1 MSKKTNANFCTRN
14 HSSDGS
20 PVFIAI
26 DYTVTNHDTLHA
38 KRSIT
43 NQKNK
48 KELV

>member
-1 MSKKTNANFCTRN
+1 MQISVQEIIHLMEVQF
-14 HSSDGS
+14 SLQL
-20 PVFIAI
+20 I
-26 DYTVTNHDTLHA
+26 TVTNHDTLHA

>member
-26 DYTVTNHDTLHA
+26 DYCHKSRYTSREEVH
-38 KRSIT
+38 
-43 NQKNK
+43 NK
-48 KELV
+48 PEE